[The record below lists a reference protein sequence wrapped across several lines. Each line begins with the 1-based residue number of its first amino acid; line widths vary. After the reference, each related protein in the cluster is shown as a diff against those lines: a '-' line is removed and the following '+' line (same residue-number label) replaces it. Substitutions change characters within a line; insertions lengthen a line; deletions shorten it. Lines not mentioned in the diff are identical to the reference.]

1 MYRYLTIFLL
11 LVVPLTSQGG
21 EAEGSRGVI
30 TGRVVLENG
39 QPAVGATVAL
49 ENTGIGAAA
58 GDDGTF
64 RITGLLPGPYEL
76 VARLV
81 GYKQGS
87 PLAIRVSADETVEVT
102 VRLVQDAVVLD
113 QIIITGTRRRS
124 AEDVRSSVTSMTPEE
139 SKILPGAAED
149 VLRSLQALP
158 GVASVND
165 FSSQLVVRGSGP
177 DQNLI
182 MIDGFEVINP
192 YRLYGF
198 VSMFNPETLSDI
210 SLQTGGYNAEYG
222 DRLSSVL
229 DVRNREGRGED
240 WLAGKLNMSLTNLN
254 LVFEGGIPIN
264 GASYLV
270 SLRRTYYD
278 LILGPVLESAKL
290 VKGDV
295 ALPNFEDLQ
304 VKMSFPVNSANKIL
318 LNAVTSRD
326 GVDLVSGVE
335 RDRPDSVNV
344 FDQTYNT
351 LLGATWVFNPS
362 RNLIAQ
368 TQLSWYRNDGA
379 GTFDGTFVDPAQQ
392 TGEIGRGDT
401 VGLRFF
407 QLGVDYEYVYSKTSF
422 AQKLL
427 WDAGEQVLEFGYG
440 IDFLQTDYIRFFE
453 IDEAFQ
459 DFLRSL
465 GQVVPTSAVET
476 VGYNRMNLFVQDKV
490 FLGDRL
496 FVQPGLRVDLYPA
509 LQQQVYV
516 SPRMNV
522 SFKIDELSTLRGAF
536 GVYFQ
541 SPGMEK
547 QDFRNRVVYTEEFLG
562 DVVAERANH
571 FILGYDRMLTPAWQF
586 KVETYYKGFTDV
598 IVPEKLEGTRWT
610 SELVGDD
617 PFSPSS
623 WTVPARVGSDSL
635 TSKPV
640 NDAIGHSYGFEIM
653 LQKIRSL
660 PSDRL
665 TGWMSYALSY
675 AERERDG
682 ILSPFLFDQRH
693 AVNVVGNYRFA
704 DAWDIGVRF
713 TLRSGRP
720 QREALGVKPRIVEVT
735 EDGTTTPVIQVD
747 ANGKTILDIEY
758 ETDTYSAQLNLYHA
772 LDIRITT
779 YPSWWGLDW
788 AIYLDIQ
795 NVYNRQN
802 EQALR
807 YYVGDDGTV
816 RTRSILGI
824 PIFPSLG
831 FSVVF

>member
-1 MYRYLTIFLL
+1 M
-11 LVVPLTSQGG
+11 QGG

-49 ENTGIGAAA
+49 KNTGIGVAA

-64 RITGLLPGPYEL
+64 RITGLLPGSYEL
-76 VARLV
+76 VVRLV
-81 GYKQGS
+81 GYEQGR
-87 PLAIRVSADETVEVT
+87 PLAIRVSANETVEVT

-124 AEDVRSSVTSMTPEE
+124 AEDVRPSVTSMTPEE

-158 GVASVND
+158 GVASVSD

-304 VKMSFPVNSANKIL
+304 VKLSFPLNSANKIL
-318 LNAVTSRD
+318 FNAVTSRD

-427 WDAGEQVLEFGYG
+427 WDAGEQVVEFGYG

-476 VGYNRMNLFVQDKV
+476 VGYNRMNVFVQDKV

-598 IVPEKLEGTRWT
+598 IVPERLEGTRWT
-610 SELVGDD
+610 SELAGDD

-623 WTVPARVGSDSL
+623 WTAPARVGSDSL

-693 AVNVVGNYRFA
+693 AVNIVGNYRFA
-704 DAWDIGVRF
+704 EAWDVGVRF

-735 EDGTTTPVIQVD
+735 EDGTTTPDIQVD
-747 ANGKTILDIEY
+747 ANGNTILDIEY

-795 NVYNRQN
+795 NVYNREN

>member
-1 MYRYLTIFLL
+1 
-11 LVVPLTSQGG
+11 
-21 EAEGSRGVI
+21 
-30 TGRVVLENG
+30 
-39 QPAVGATVAL
+39 
-49 ENTGIGAAA
+49 
-58 GDDGTF
+58 
-64 RITGLLPGPYEL
+64 
-76 VARLV
+76 
-81 GYKQGS
+81 
-87 PLAIRVSADETVEVT
+87 
-102 VRLVQDAVVLD
+102 
-113 QIIITGTRRRS
+113 
-124 AEDVRSSVTSMTPEE
+124 MTPQE

-158 GVASVND
+158 GVTSVND

-229 DVRNREGRGED
+229 DVRNREGRGD
-240 WLAGKLNMSLTNLN
+240 NFLAGKLNVSLTNLN
-254 LVFEGGIPIN
+254 LVFEGGIPVN

-290 VKGDV
+290 VRGDV
-295 ALPNFEDLQ
+295 ALPNFQDLQ
-304 VKMSFPVNSANKIL
+304 VKMSFPVNSTNKVL
-318 LNAVTSRD
+318 FNAVTSRD

-344 FDQTYNT
+344 FDESNNT

-362 RNLIAQ
+362 QNLIAQ
-368 TQLSWYRNDGA
+368 TQLSWYRNSGA
-379 GTFDGTFVDPAQQ
+379 GVFDGTFVDPAQQ

-422 AQKLL
+422 SQKLL
-427 WDAGEQVLEFGYG
+427 WDAGTQVLEFGYG
-440 IDFLQTDYIRFFE
+440 IDFLQTDYVRFFE
-453 IDEAFQ
+453 IDQAFQ
-459 DFLRSL
+459 DFLRSI

-476 VGYNRMNLFVQDKV
+476 VGYNRMNIFIQDKI
-490 FLGDRL
+490 FLGERL

-509 LQQQVYV
+509 LQQQVYL
-516 SPRMNV
+516 SPRLNA
-522 SFKIDELSTLRGAF
+522 SFKIDDLSTLRAAF

-547 QDFRNRVVYTEEFLG
+547 QDFQNRVVYTEEFLE
-562 DVVAERANH
+562 DVVAEQANH
-571 FILGYDRMLTPAWQF
+571 FILGYDRMLTPEWQF
-586 KVETYYKGFTDV
+586 KAETYYKGFTDV
-598 IVPEKLEGTRWT
+598 IVPEKLDGSRWA

-623 WTVPARVGSDSL
+623 WTAPVRVAADSL
-635 TSKPV
+635 TGKPV
-640 NDAIGHSYGFEIM
+640 NDAIGSSYGFEVM

-660 PSDRL
+660 PTDRF

-693 AVNVVGNYRFA
+693 ALNVVGNYRFA
-704 DAWDIGVRF
+704 DAWDLGVRF

-735 EDGTTTPVIQVD
+735 EDGTSTPVIQVD
-747 ANGKTILDIEY
+747 GNGNAILDIDY
-758 ETDTYSAQLNLYHA
+758 ETDTYSAELSLYHT

-788 AIYLDIQ
+788 AVYLDVQ
-795 NVYNRQN
+795 NVYNREN

-816 RTRSILGI
+816 KTRSIFGI

>member
-1 MYRYLTIFLL
+1 MSL
-11 LVVPLTSQGG
+11 PLTVLGG
-21 EAEGSRGVI
+21 EAESSRGVI
-30 TGRVVLENG
+30 TGKVVLESG

-49 ENTGIGAAA
+49 KNTQIGVATRE
-58 GDDGTF
+58 DGTF
-64 RITGLLPGPYEL
+64 RITGVLPGPYEL

-81 GYKQGS
+81 GYEQS
-87 PLAIRVSADETVEVT
+87 NPITIRVSSNETVDVKI
-102 VRLVQDAVVLD
+102 RLVQDAVELD

-124 AEDVRSSVTSMTPEE
+124 AEDVRPSVTSMTPEE

-158 GVASVND
+158 GVTSVSD

-182 MIDGFEVINP
+182 MMDGFEVINP

-229 DVRNREGRGED
+229 DVRNREGRGEN

-264 GASYLV
+264 GASYLI

-295 ALPNFEDLQ
+295 ALPNFQDLQ
-304 VKMSFPVNSANKIL
+304 VKMSFPVNSSNKIL
-318 LNAVTSRD
+318 FNAVTSRD

-344 FDQTYNT
+344 FDESNNT
-351 LLGATWVFNPS
+351 LLGATWMFNPS
-362 RNLIAQ
+362 RNIIAQ
-368 TQLSWYRNDGA
+368 TQFSWYRNKGT
-379 GTFDGTFVDPAQQ
+379 GTFDGKFVDPAQQ
-392 TGEIGRGDT
+392 TGDIGRGDT
-401 VGLRFF
+401 VGLRYF
-407 QLGVDYEYVYSKTSF
+407 QFGVDYEYVYTKTSF
-422 AQKLL
+422 SQKLL
-427 WDAGEQVLEFGYG
+427 LDAGSQVLEFGYG

-453 IDEAFQ
+453 IDDAFQ

-465 GQVVPTSAVET
+465 GQVVPASAVET
-476 VGYNRMNLFVQDKV
+476 VGYNRMNLFVQDKI

-496 FVQPGLRVDLYPA
+496 FIQPGLRLDLYPA
-509 LQQQVYV
+509 LQRQVYV
-516 SPRMNV
+516 SPRLNA
-522 SFKIDELSTLRGAF
+522 SFKIDDLSTLRGAF
-536 GVYFQ
+536 GIYYQ

-547 QDFRNRVVYTEEFLG
+547 QDFRNRVVYTEEFLR
-562 DVVAERANH
+562 DVVAERADH
-571 FILGYDRMLTPAWQF
+571 FILGYDRMLTPEWQF
-586 KVETYYKGFTDV
+586 KVETYYKDFTGV
-598 IVPEKLEGTRWT
+598 IVPEKLQGSRWG
-610 SELVGDD
+610 SDLAGDD
-617 PFSPSS
+617 PFDPSS
-623 WTVPARVGSDSL
+623 WTTPVRVSADSL
-635 TSKPV
+635 TNKPV
-640 NDAIGHSYGFEIM
+640 NDAIGSSYGLEFMI
-653 LQKIRSL
+653 QKIRSL
-660 PSDRL
+660 PSDRF

-675 AERERDG
+675 SKRERDG
-682 ILSPFLFDQRH
+682 VLTPFLFDQRH

-704 DAWDIGVRF
+704 ESWDIGVRF

-720 QREALGVKPRIVEVT
+720 QRQALGVRPRIVEVT
-735 EDGTTTPVIQVD
+735 ENGTTTPVIQVD
-747 ANGKTILDIEY
+747 ANGNTILDIEF
-758 ETDTYSAQLNLYHA
+758 ETDTYSAQLNLYHT
-772 LDIRITT
+772 LDFRITT

-788 AIYLDIQ
+788 AIYLDVQ
-795 NVYNRQN
+795 NVYNREN
-802 EQALR
+802 EQAIR

-816 RTRSILGI
+816 RTRYIFGI

>member
-1 MYRYLTIFLL
+1 VYRYLTIFLL

-49 ENTGIGAAA
+49 KNTGIGAAA